1 MTDFENYNNE
11 ASVKNV
17 LYDTHGLSLEKL
29 NIDDRGRARLT
40 ALLLKTAVVEK
51 DSLEERILYYQIMN
65 DDLFEELYKKYNDTI
80 KFSSMNVDTCGQLLH
95 ILDVNMTKEL
105 HDEPVDCSIGII
117 DVVSQDEPCLDKCEP
132 LKKISKPS
140 ILSFFKRIFTT
151 SII

>member
-1 MTDFENYNNE
+1 MTDFENYKNE

-29 NIDDRGRARLT
+29 NIDDRGRARLI

-65 DDLFEELYKKYNDTI
+65 DELFEELYKRYNDTI

-95 ILDVNMTKEL
+95 ILDTKMTKEI
-105 HDEPVDCSIGII
+105 HDEPVDCSISITDFI
-117 DVVSQDEPCLDKCEP
+117 SQDEPCLDKCEP

-151 SII
+151 EV

>member
-1 MTDFENYNNE
+1 MIDFENHKNE

-29 NIDDRGRARLT
+29 NINDGGRAKLA

-51 DSLEERILYYQIMN
+51 GSLEERILYYQIMN
-65 DDLFEELYKKYNDTI
+65 DELFEELYKRYNDTI

-95 ILDVNMTKEL
+95 ILDTKMTKEI
-105 HDEPVDCSIGII
+105 HDEPVDCSISITDFI
-117 DVVSQDEPCLDKCEP
+117 SQDEPCLDKYEP